1 MADILDP
8 LSLLHDVLNDVGMD
22 IQRLESELGLDE
34 PASTP
39 PAMVRQFSQE
49 IRPTLARTSL
59 YTPHS
64 NTRTSRFSSADSQHP
79 STGTLISRRVYDR
92 PSYMAAISPT
102 AIPRSDRDKTYIE
115 AKRRANDFRR
125 TQLESFTPQPK
136 KLSKLA
142 SPQTPVPQIARRRA
156 SVASVHSI
164 RESPLTSARD
174 DVRAAE
180 ARQYEAELQSRQKAI
195 AALGVGSV
203 RDYKRY
209 VGLTLEERAQ
219 CDTGLT
225 RFQALWRAHV
235 VRNSLKQPLKL
246 HRKRQRVVLELLD
259 TEERFHTALCTMV
272 DRYYKP
278 LVTADLLPAAVV
290 EAIIPTDA
298 INQILAISAKIRAA
312 LSQRLFHGYGLYTR
326 VGDTLLPLLDG
337 LMVYSPYI
345 NGFDRMMKALT
356 DAKAQCP
363 ELDAWL
369 GDVASGGLDLSSY
382 LIMPVQRIPRLELLI
397 RDIKKDVP
405 EGHPDHADLD
415 AVFEGL
421 KRIGQFINEN
431 KRTEES
437 RQAVETFERGV
448 RGLPD
453 GVLLSAPG
461 RRMIKQGAGLK
472 RSKLQQART
481 TAVTAALMTGVL
493 VLADEK
499 KDRLEFT
506 RAIPLHDATITD
518 LRPFGLGECIGV
530 SDPSGTGCVLA
541 FDTAAE
547 REAWVQALHLAISD
561 AALADPELSAIDEV
575 LSGGFDTPMTESPA
589 LTPKLSMGRL
599 APDQTVYLTTQETFG
614 AEMDSPLSQ
623 LLPLSE

>member
-1 MADILDP
+1 MPSDSYMDP
-8 LSLLHDVLNDVGMD
+8 LGLLQDVLNDVSID
-22 IQRLESELGLDE
+22 ILRLEKEIENSDQTNLQT
-34 PASTP
+34 PAP
-39 PAMVRQFSQE
+39 KSQRAKPVKKVN
-49 IRPTLARTSL
+49 RPS
-59 YTPHS
+59 S
-64 NTRTSRFSSADSQHP
+64 SSR
-79 STGTLISRRVYDR
+79 LSRRVYER
-92 PSYMAAISPT
+92 PSYMSAMSPN
-102 AIPRSDRDKTYIE
+102 AIPPADRDRTYID
-115 AKRRANDFRR
+115 AKHRANEFRQS
-125 TQLESFTPQPK
+125 QLSSFTP
-136 KLSKLA
+136 KLRPRTAL
-142 SPQTPVPQIARRRA
+142 QTPSRIAKPRLRSA
-156 SVASVHSI
+156 SVMSERIPAP
-164 RESPLTSARD
+164 REERPIPVTPRIDEAAEAAEAAR
-174 DVRAAE
+174 AEE

-219 CDTGLT
+219 CDAGLT

-235 VRNSLKQPLKL
+235 VRDSLKQPLKL

-312 LSQRLFHGYGLYTR
+312 LSQRLSHGYGLYTSI
-326 VGDTLLPLLDG
+326 GDTMLPFIEG
-337 LMVYSPYI
+337 LKVYSPYI

-541 FDTAAE
+541 FDTAGE
-547 REAWVQALHLAISD
+547 REAWDQALHLAISD
-561 AALADPELSAIDEV
+561 AALADPELSAIDDAV
-575 LSGGFDTPMTESPA
+575 LSGILEGSRPVSASVSPSQTPRAMSQLVA
-589 LTPKLSMGRL
+589 L
-599 APDQTVYLTTQETFG
+599 ADQTVYLTPQETFG
-614 AEMDSPLSQ
+614 GRDTETPGSQ
-623 LLPLSE
+623 TPIVQ